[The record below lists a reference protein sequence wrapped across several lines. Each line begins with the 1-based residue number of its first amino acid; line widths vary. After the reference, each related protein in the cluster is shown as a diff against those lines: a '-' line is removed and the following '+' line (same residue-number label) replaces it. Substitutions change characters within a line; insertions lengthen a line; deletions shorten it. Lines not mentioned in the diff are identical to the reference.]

1 MSKLLG
7 HIVSVD
13 SLKAGD
19 QVPRLVLRHK
29 FEITAPLV
37 LHPHSVVILIV
48 CAKRQHELRT
58 VERGK
63 DVRLVFRTKLVL
75 QRDAAEKHSVA
86 LFRQRIIHILRDHA
100 VDRALTVFIRFLIA
114 DENIIGRLLAGDL
127 YNSLTDILDRLG
139 LIAID
144 SPSNGIRVFARLL
157 KIAVLQNRVKGR
169 TMTGGHLSSGSGVI
183 HIFDTVTAQDKPPIG
198 LGFLG
203 EVRHDALIYA
213 RRLVELTG
221 QPQSVGSAEQSQLL
235 FIVNLGNS
243 LLCAAIFALGNSFA
257 FYDLQISS
265 AHFTFDHSH
274 ILSPS
279 KNNYF
284 SVNSIWSMANSR
296 HFSKSSFLGR
306 PDFAARLSISPSMS
320 FGILTDTT
328 AVSPL
333 YRLIGIWS
341 FSSSI
346 PLSPPTDYLLYRTLY
361 YNCIHLS
368 TYISDCTNYS

>member
-1 MSKLLG
+1 
-7 HIVSVD
+7 
-13 SLKAGD
+13 
-19 QVPRLVLRHK
+19 
-29 FEITAPLV
+29 
-37 LHPHSVVILIV
+37 
-48 CAKRQHELRT
+48 
-58 VERGK
+58 
-63 DVRLVFRTKLVL
+63 
-75 QRDAAEKHSVA
+75 
-86 LFRQRIIHILRDHA
+86 
-100 VDRALTVFIRFLIA
+100 
-114 DENIIGRLLAGDL
+114 
-127 YNSLTDILDRLG
+127 
-139 LIAID
+139 
-144 SPSNGIRVFARLL
+144 
-157 KIAVLQNRVKGR
+157 
-169 TMTGGHLSSGSGVI
+169 MTGGHLSSGSRVI

-203 EVRHDALIYA
+203 EVRHDALIHTGS
-213 RRLVELTG
+213 LVKLTG
-221 QPQSVGSAEQSQLL
+221 AAQAVSSCKKGHFLL
-235 FIVNLGNS
+235 VIRRRDSLFRPAVLTYGNTASLGQVDIPATH
-243 LLCAAIFALGNSFA
+243 L
-257 FYDLQISS
+257 
-265 AHFTFDHSH
+265 TFENRH

-306 PDFAARLSISPSMS
+306 PDLAASLSISPSMS

-341 FSSSI
+341 FGSSI